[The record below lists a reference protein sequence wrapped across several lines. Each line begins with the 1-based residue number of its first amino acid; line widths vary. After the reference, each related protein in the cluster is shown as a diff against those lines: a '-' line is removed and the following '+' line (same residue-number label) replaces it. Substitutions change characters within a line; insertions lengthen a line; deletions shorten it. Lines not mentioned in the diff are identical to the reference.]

1 MAVKKRWGYFCALIA
16 IFLWSWNVVISRYL
30 SDAVPPIQISF
41 FRWLIAGAFITP
53 FTIHEIYLCR
63 HILLKNIKIILIIS
77 LGLAFMNNFIY
88 LAGKSISA
96 VDMSLLGTSGPIFFI
111 FLSSFIFKNHL
122 SVRQLSGF
130 IIALLGVIWVISD
143 GNINY
148 LINFDFKAGD
158 FWMLAY
164 ALFFSIYGLAQRK
177 RPMEISQL
185 GFFSVAIII
194 GLLMILPF
202 FIASLPKFPLSNID
216 KTGWAIFAFLGI
228 VNSVIGYLAW
238 NLALDKLGNFEANL
252 FYYTMP
258 LFSCLEAYLFLGE
271 QLYPAQVWGAGIVIF
286 GIYFAATH
294 NHNPPRIVRP

>member
-1 MAVKKRWGYFCALIA
+1 MTIKKKWGYLCALTA

-41 FRWLIAGAFITP
+41 FRWLIAGIFIIP
-53 FTIHEIYLCR
+53 FTVHEIYASR
-63 HILLKNIKIILIIS
+63 HIIRQHIKILLIIS

-96 VDMSLLGTSGPIFFI
+96 VNMSLLGTFGPIFFI
-111 FLSSFIFKNHL
+111 FLSSIIFKTHL
-122 SVRQLSGF
+122 SIRQTVGF
-130 IIALLGVIWVISD
+130 IIALVGVVWVISE

-148 LINFDFKAGD
+148 LINFKFEAGD
-158 FWMLAY
+158 LWMLGY
-164 ALFFSIYGLAQRK
+164 ALFFSIYGLAQRY
-177 RPMEISQL
+177 RPTQISQL
-185 GFFSVAIII
+185 GLLSITIII
-194 GLLMILPF
+194 GLIMLLPF
-202 FIASLPKFPLSNID
+202 FLSSLQQYPLSNID
-216 KTGWAIFAFLGI
+216 ATGWSIFAFLGI

-238 NLALDKLGNFEANL
+238 NLALDKLGNFESNL

-258 LFSCLEAYLFLGE
+258 LFSCIEAYLFLGE
-271 QLYPAQVWGAGIVIF
+271 QLYSAQIWGAVIVIS